1 MGVSMAYEVR
11 ICPNDSQ
18 RSQIERT
25 FGCCRWV
32 CNRCLEERKAA
43 YEKTGIS
50 PTRFQLDKMLP
61 TWKA

>member
-32 CNRCLEERKAA
+32 YNRCLEERKTS
-43 YEKTGIS
+43 Y
-50 PTRFQLDKMLP
+50 
-61 TWKA
+61 